1 MRLYAKVDRHNAVKL
16 IAHAPASKWNGG
28 PVSSRGLLEAAA
40 LTAGHLPGEQKSL
53 RRYMGGPVRFANGV
67 GAVRSG
73 VMRTSGR
80 FWRPKW
86 ITGHLRVPGGS
97 LGLPQP
103 PGMGLGRFG
112 GVWCDSP
119 DRENKTIFG

>member
-1 MRLYAKVDRHNAVKL
+1 MALPSQQGTSLVNK
-16 IAHAPASKWNGG
+16 G
-28 PVSSRGLLEAAA
+28 PCADIWVGRCGSQ
-40 LTAGHLPGEQKSL
+40 T
-53 RRYMGGPVRFANGV
+53 GV